1 MKTRQCLAIAFI
13 AAASMFAVEA
23 NAAETSG
30 TISAGGYIGLGG
42 VNAFSDNFDA
52 AVSMSVHPEVNYFI
66 MDNLSLNF
74 RFLWERYF
82 YGDADLDVIPFLL
95 GVSYYVPITKKL
107 TAPIGAAFGMT
118 VVKASAGDKDS
129 KARLALDAHA
139 GLSYMMTK
147 EVAVIAMLDLL
158 MPNVLIRGDHERYL
172 ARTAVLVGFAYY
184 F

>member
-1 MKTRQCLAIAFI
+1 MKIKQTLAVALI
-13 AAASMFAVEA
+13 AAICMFALRT

-30 TISAGGYIGLGG
+30 TITAGGYIGLGG
-42 VNAFSDNFDA
+42 VNAFRDNLDA

-107 TAPIGAAFGMT
+107 TAPIGASFGMT
-118 VVKASAGDKDS
+118 ALKASAGDTDA
-129 KARLALDAHA
+129 KARLALNAHA

-147 EVAVIAMLDLL
+147 EIS
-158 MPNVLIRGDHERYL
+158 
-172 ARTAVLVGFAYY
+172 
-184 F
+184 